1 MNNAS
6 STFPEASLPAAPV
19 VGILHPGAMGAALGA
34 ALKPKT
40 AAVLWAADGRSQATS
55 KRAELADLVAVRN
68 VADLVRR
75 SDVVISICPPDAALD
90 VAREVAAASPDG
102 SGALYLDANAVAPA
116 TVREIGALLGT
127 DRVVDGAVIGGPP
140 WQEGTTALYLSGP
153 RAAAVAALFAATT
166 LRVEVAGLELG
177 QASAVKACFALRS
190 KALPTL
196 WLVLA
201 AAAREYGVEAAVTT
215 ALAQDGVD
223 LPAEVASISRRAT
236 PKAWRWIGEMEEAAA
251 AFAEIGLP
259 DGYSSAAAEV
269 YRRVAASVER
279 SNPPDTEA
287 VVTAVR
293 PKHGG
298 GTPT

>member
-1 MNNAS
+1 
-6 STFPEASLPAAPV
+6 
-19 VGILHPGAMGAALGA
+19 
-34 ALKPKT
+34 
-40 AAVLWAADGRSQATS
+40 VLWAAEGRSDATS

-68 VADLVRR
+68 VDDLVRR
-75 SDVVISICPPDAALD
+75 SDLVISICPPHAALD
-90 VAREVAAASPDG
+90 VAREVAAARRADSR
-102 SGALYLDANAVAPA
+102 ALYLDANAVAPG

-140 WQEGTTALYLSGP
+140 WQEGTTVLHLSGQH
-153 RAAAVAALFAATT
+153 ADA
-166 LRVEVAGLELG
+166 VAGLFAGTATGVEVVGPELG
-177 QASAVKACFALRS
+177 QASAVKACFALMS

-201 AAAREYGVEAAVTT
+201 AAAREYGVEEAVT
-215 ALAQDGVD
+215 AQLAMDGVD
-223 LPAEVASISRRAT
+223 LPAQLASISRRAT
-236 PKAWRWIGEMEEAAA
+236 PKAWRWTGEMEEAAA
-251 AFAEIGLP
+251 AFAEAGLP

-279 SNPPDTEA
+279 SNPPDVEA

>member
-1 MNNAS
+1 MDTVRN
-6 STFPEASLPAAPV
+6 TFPETSLPAAPV

-34 ALKPKT
+34 ALKPKA
-40 AAVLWAADGRSQATS
+40 AAVLWAAEGRSRATS
-55 KRAELADLVAVRN
+55 KRAEVADLVAVRN
-68 VADLVRR
+68 VGDLVRR
-75 SDVVISICPPDAALD
+75 SDLVISICPPDAALD
-90 VAREVAAASPDG
+90 VAREVAAETPAG
-102 SGALYLDANAVAPA
+102 SRALYLDANAVAPG
-116 TVREIGALLGT
+116 TVREIGALLGA
-127 DRVVDGAVIGGPP
+127 DRVVDGAVIGAPP
-140 WQEGTTALYLSGP
+140 WREGTTVLHLSGP
-153 RAAAVAALFAATT
+153 HAGAVAGLFAGTT
-166 LRVEVAGLELG
+166 LRVEVDGPDLG
-177 QASAVKACFALRS
+177 QASVVKACFALKS

-201 AAAREYGVEAAVTT
+201 AAAREYGVEAAVI
-215 ALAQDGVD
+215 AELGVDGVD
-223 LPAEVASISRRAT
+223 LPAEVARISRRAT

-298 GTPT
+298 GIPA

>member
-1 MNNAS
+1 MNNAP

-34 ALKPKT
+34 VLKPKA
-40 AAVLWAADGRSQATS
+40 AAVLWAAEGRSQATS

-68 VADLVRR
+68 VGDLVRR
-75 SDVVISICPPDAALD
+75 SDVVISICPPDAAVD
-90 VAREVAAASPDG
+90 VARQVAKVSAG
-102 SGALYLDANAVAPA
+102 VGRALYLDANAIAPGTA
-116 TVREIGALLGT
+116 REIGALLGA
-127 DRVVDGAVIGGPP
+127 DRVVDGALIGPPP
-140 WQEGTTALYLSGP
+140 WQDGATVLHLSGP
-153 RAAAVAALFAATT
+153 HAGT
-166 LRVEVAGLELG
+166 VAGLFAGTTVRIEVVGPDLG
-177 QASAVKACFALRS
+177 QASAVKACFALMS
-190 KALPTL
+190 KALPSL

-201 AAAREYGVEAAVTT
+201 AAAREYGVEAVVT
-215 ALAQDGVD
+215 AELARDGVD
-223 LPAEVASISRRAT
+223 LPRELAAISRRAT

-251 AFAEIGLP
+251 AFAEVGLP
-259 DGYSSAAAEV
+259 DGYSSAATEV

-279 SNPPDTEA
+279 SNPPDVEA